1 MKRHAFVLAST
12 ALLLASPARAS
23 KSCVETS
30 DVVGEQRCSR
40 YGDGWSSEGSL
51 PLTLE
56 FGLVR
61 TTFGLGGRDFSAK
74 FGKNGPEAYRFDG
87 GTFASEARTYGF
99 SLRATGF
106 LSPFVYV
113 GFEQSFGFGHAEGG
127 SFQAGTYAVSTASG
141 LNTIAAVFGVPF
153 GVRVSLGKL
162 ALRGEVFGGLTI
174 LTLNQDAN
182 GARAS
187 GTWVGGA
194 VEARGYLDLWLAND
208 TTFSVMVGQDLLG
221 HDDRRLGLVLT
232 YHGRAY
238 DGRYG
243 F

>member
-1 MKRHAFVLAST
+1 MRGLAVVAVST
-12 ALLLASPARAS
+12 LVVFASPARAS

-40 YGDGWSSEGSL
+40 YGSGWTAERSL

-56 FGLVR
+56 LGFVRADLGLA
-61 TTFGLGGRDFSAK
+61 GRDFSAK
-74 FGKNGPEAYRFDG
+74 FGKSGPEAYRFDG
-87 GTFASEARTYGF
+87 GTYASGARAWGF
-99 SLRATGF
+99 SLRAAGF
-106 LSPFVYV
+106 VSPFAYF
-113 GFEQSFGFGHAEGG
+113 GFEQSFTFGHAEGAP
-127 SFQAGTYAVSTASG
+127 FRAGDYAVGNASG
-141 LNTIAAVFGVPF
+141 LNTVAATFGVPA
-153 GVRVSLGKL
+153 GVRVPLGKL

-174 LTLNQDAN
+174 LSLSQEAN

-187 GTWVGGA
+187 ASWVGGA
-194 VEARGYLDLWLAND
+194 VETRGYLDLWLAND
-208 TTFSVMVGQDLLG
+208 TTLSVMVGQDLLG
-221 HDDRRLGLVLT
+221 HHDRRLGLVLG